1 MKDDVSSY
9 ASSRS
14 TRASADADRSLA
26 DDLRQLAQDSK
37 SFAKAEAAYQKA
49 RAAYA
54 GDQARGLAIRG
65 GLALALVFFALMAL
79 TLGLVLAL
87 TPLLTAWGATAV
99 VVGSLL
105 LLALIFAASAAAK
118 WRGMVRILS
127 QGVAGK

>member
-9 ASSRS
+9 AKGSL
-14 TRASADADRSLA
+14 TTASVDEDRSLA
-26 DDLRQLAQDSK
+26 DDLRQLADDSK
-37 SFAKAEAAYQKA
+37 SFARAEAAYQKA

-65 GLALALVFFALMAL
+65 GLALAFVFFALMAL

-99 VVGSLL
+99 VVVSLL
-105 LLALIFAASAAAK
+105 LLALILAASAAAK
-118 WRGMVRILS
+118 WRNMVGMLS
-127 QGVAGK
+127 QGEAGK

>member
-9 ASSRS
+9 ATDSLTS
-14 TRASADADRSLA
+14 ASADADRSLG
-26 DDLRQLAQDSK
+26 DDLRWLAEDSK
-37 SFAKAEAAYQKA
+37 AFAQAEAAYQKA
-49 RAAYA
+49 RAVYA

-99 VVGSLL
+99 VVVGLL
-105 LLALIFAASAAAK
+105 LLALILAASAAAK
-118 WRGMVRILS
+118 WRRMVRMLS
-127 QGVAGK
+127 QGEAGK